1 MFESEEVKLAREA
14 LNQSR
19 EELRRAKASYKE
31 LKKYYRVSKINAG
44 KSFVTR
50 VHNSIINY
58 FKEQVKE
65 QLQEQERVANRKADM
80 KAALRENNK
89 EKIKTR
95 FLNIKSRFASKIQ
108 VAKSYIGEIKNRVI
122 AQALLNQQD
131 MEEKEISVDYKQIV
145 EEMLE
150 KQRKKEQARR
160 KADMKAALREN
171 DKEKIKARFLN
182 IRSGF
187 VSKIQI
193 VRSYIGEVKNNFLEN
208 ALMYG
213 NNMDKVA
220 REATD
225 KFKIFG
231 LTKTYQMKLTLD
243 EIRERYRRYRENCQV
258 QAELKQIE
266 KENER
271 EKLKAQ
277 QIEEEVER
285 LLEQQRKEELARRK
299 ADMKAALRENDKEKI
314 KARFLNIK
322 SGFASKIQVTKSY
335 MGELK
340 NKALENAVIYGKN
353 IDKVTRELVDKGKI
367 FGLTKTYQIK
377 QNVDNAKE
385 RYNSYKINRMVK
397 SELKRIAKE
406 ETKEEERSQ
415 KRREEIERLSEEKRK
430 LERAQ
435 NKKAMI
441 YALNQRDREEF
452 DKRHLESL
460 QQIEELKK
468 AIFNKNSSS
477 RSR

>member
-19 EELRRAKASYKE
+19 EELRSAKASYKE

-80 KAALRENNK
+80 KAALREKNK
-89 EKIKTR
+89 EKIKT
-95 FLNIKSRFASKIQ
+95 
-108 VAKSYIGEIKNRVI
+108 
-122 AQALLNQQD
+122 
-131 MEEKEISVDYKQIV
+131 
-145 EEMLE
+145 
-150 KQRKKEQARR
+150 
-160 KADMKAALREN
+160 
-171 DKEKIKARFLN
+171 
-182 IRSGF
+182 
-187 VSKIQI
+187 
-193 VRSYIGEVKNNFLEN
+193 
-208 ALMYG
+208 
-213 NNMDKVA
+213 
-220 REATD
+220 
-225 KFKIFG
+225 
-231 LTKTYQMKLTLD
+231 
-243 EIRERYRRYRENCQV
+243 
-258 QAELKQIE
+258 
-266 KENER
+266 
-271 EKLKAQ
+271 
-277 QIEEEVER
+277 
-285 LLEQQRKEELARRK
+285 
-299 ADMKAALRENDKEKI
+299 
-314 KARFLNIK
+314 RFLNIK

-377 QNVDNAKE
+377 QNIDNAKE

>member
-19 EELRRAKASYKE
+19 EELRSAKASYKE

-95 FLNIKSRFASKIQ
+95 FLNIKSGFASKIQ

-150 KQRKKEQARR
+150 KQRKKEQ
-160 KADMKAALREN
+160 
-171 DKEKIKARFLN
+171 
-182 IRSGF
+182 
-187 VSKIQI
+187 
-193 VRSYIGEVKNNFLEN
+193 
-208 ALMYG
+208 
-213 NNMDKVA
+213 
-220 REATD
+220 
-225 KFKIFG
+225 
-231 LTKTYQMKLTLD
+231 
-243 EIRERYRRYRENCQV
+243 
-258 QAELKQIE
+258 
-266 KENER
+266 
-271 EKLKAQ
+271 
-277 QIEEEVER
+277 
-285 LLEQQRKEELARRK
+285 ARRK